1 MTFFHRC
8 ALALTLALALPL
20 QATAQVSPQIDAQTL
35 RAIASRAPDLTFPDK
50 VSEFSVFTSPHMALY
65 KPAGDGPFPA
75 LMLQHQCSGLG
86 SGKRQ
91 NQAMLDWARRAVRHG
106 YVALVID
113 SLSQR
118 SVESVCMGAQGGV
131 TPMRGVRDALQAAA
145 YLSKFDF
152 VDKARIAHAG
162 YSWGAMMGLGL
173 SGKHWA
179 EALGD
184 GTRFNASVEFY
195 PVCTTLKLRDG
206 TPFDVLNPDIDHPL
220 LVLMGEADT
229 EGPPTECI
237 AKLQAAKD
245 AGAPVQWH
253 VYPDT
258 THCWDCQNLN
268 NVSKVD
274 VRGHQVVYHYSQQAT
289 EDSERRMFDFLD
301 QALQVKRP

>member
-1 MTFFHRC
+1 VTFFHRC
-8 ALALTLALALPL
+8 TLAIALALPL
-20 QATAQVSPQIDAQTL
+20 LATAQVDTQTL
-35 RAIASRAPDLTFPDK
+35 RAAASHVPDLSFPDK
-50 VSEFSVFTSPHMALY
+50 VSEFGFFTTPSMALY

-75 LMLQHQCSGLG
+75 LVLQHQCGGLG
-86 SGKRQ
+86 RGKWQ
-91 NQAMLDWARRAVRHG
+91 NQAMLEWARRAVRHG

-113 SLSQR
+113 SLGPR
-118 SVESVCMGAQGGV
+118 GVESVCMGPQGGI

-145 YLSKFDF
+145 YLGKFDF

-184 GTRFNASVEFY
+184 GTRFGAAVAFY
-195 PVCTTLKLRDG
+195 PVCSTLRPRNG
-206 TPFDVLNPDIDHPL
+206 APFDVLNPDIDHPL

-229 EGPPTECI
+229 EGPPTECV

-245 AGAPVQWH
+245 AGAPVQWT

-268 NVSKVD
+268 NFSKTD
-274 VRGHQVVYHYSQQAT
+274 VRGHQVVYHYSKPAT
-289 EDSERRMFDFLD
+289 DDSERRMFDFLD
-301 QALQVKRP
+301 QALQIKRP

>member
-1 MTFFHRC
+1 MTLLRRC
-8 ALALTLALALPL
+8 VLAVALALPL
-20 QATAQVSPQIDAQTL
+20 LANAQVDTQTL
-35 RAIASRAPDLTFPDK
+35 RAAASRAPDLNFPDK
-50 VSEFSVFTSPHMALY
+50 VSELSFFTTPAMALY
-65 KPAGDGPFPA
+65 KPAGNGPFPA
-75 LMLQHQCSGLG
+75 LVLQHQCGGLG
-86 SGKRQ
+86 QGKRQ

-106 YVALVID
+106 YVALLID

-118 SVESVCMGAQGGV
+118 GVESVCMGAQGGV

-145 YLSKFDF
+145 YLETFDF

-184 GTRFNASVEFY
+184 GTRFAAAVSFY
-195 PVCTTLKLRDG
+195 PVCSTLKLRNG
-206 TPFDVLNPDIDHPL
+206 APFDVLNPDIDHPL

-229 EGPPTECI
+229 EGPTAECV

-245 AGAPVQWH
+245 AGAPVQWY

-258 THCWDCQNLN
+258 THCWDCESLN
-268 NVSKVD
+268 NLSKTD
-274 VRGHQVVYHYSQQAT
+274 VRGNHVVYHYSKPAT
-289 EDSERRMFDFLD
+289 EDAERRMFEFLD

>member
-1 MTFFHRC
+1 MTLLRRC
-8 ALALTLALALPL
+8 VLAVALALPL
-20 QATAQVSPQIDAQTL
+20 LANAQVDTQTL
-35 RAIASRAPDLTFPDK
+35 RAAASRAPDLNFPDK
-50 VSEFSVFTSPHMALY
+50 VSELSFFTTPAMALY
-65 KPAGDGPFPA
+65 KPAGNGPFPA
-75 LMLQHQCSGLG
+75 LVLQHQCGGLG
-86 SGKRQ
+86 QGKRQ

-106 YVALVID
+106 YVALLID

-118 SVESVCMGAQGGV
+118 GVESVCMGAQGGV

-145 YLSKFDF
+145 YLETFDF

-184 GTRFNASVEFY
+184 GTRFAAAVSFY
-195 PVCTTLKLRDG
+195 PVCSTLKLRNG
-206 TPFDVLNPDIDHPL
+206 APFDVLNPDIDHPL

-229 EGPPTECI
+229 EGPPAECV

-245 AGAPVQWH
+245 AGAPVQWY

-258 THCWDCQNLN
+258 THCLDC
-268 NVSKVD
+268 
-274 VRGHQVVYHYSQQAT
+274 
-289 EDSERRMFDFLD
+289 
-301 QALQVKRP
+301 